1 MKFSE
6 AKREVLQLGQANP
19 WDRGEEPHGE
29 GPEESAKTQ
38 QELEHLCCEDG
49 L

>member
-1 MKFSE
+1 MKFNE
-6 AKREVLQLGQANP
+6 AKRKVLQLGQANP
-19 WDRGEEPHGE
+19 WHRGEEPRGE
-29 GPEESAKTQ
+29 GPEQSVKML